1 MMSQRQVSGRIW
13 MMIDSTNS
21 RPITELIAPAVCRM
35 IAPRPKAISAT
46 TVTNSAE
53 PMIAMSTWPG

>member
-1 MMSQRQVSGRIW
+1 
-13 MMIDSTNS
+13 
-21 RPITELIAPAVCRM
+21 M

-53 PMIAMSTWPG
+53 PMIAMSTWPEVITSVPTNV